1 MGQCVNEVF
10 DPWEKRQTAE
20 RGPCIT
26 LSDHTERPRYHY
38 QHGVV
43 CPHRLA
49 LILISSF
56 MDPLGFLLTFHDLAS
71 WRPGEILLGSLLD
84 HPMLIVFSNILATR
98 HRLAAGEWIMP
109 HLRDVDR
116 PGHQAEHPS
125 GLHLSPLTTSSDPP
139 PPPSN
144 PQPQPTPCSPLVPPW
159 QSNNVAHRSHRPLV
173 NLTEEFIEW
182 GVQPFGQ
189 LGSRE
194 EIPWLGVVVAGVVAL
209 DNPSSMVIA
218 TVNRLAVHVSKEWYG
233 FVYHR
238 HLPPFPVQTGT
249 TFS

>member
-1 MGQCVNEVF
+1 
-10 DPWEKRQTAE
+10 
-20 RGPCIT
+20 
-26 LSDHTERPRYHY
+26 
-38 QHGVV
+38 
-43 CPHRLA
+43 
-49 LILISSF
+49 
-56 MDPLGFLLTFHDLAS
+56 
-71 WRPGEILLGSLLD
+71 
-84 HPMLIVFSNILATR
+84 
-98 HRLAAGEWIMP
+98 
-109 HLRDVDR
+109 
-116 PGHQAEHPS
+116 
-125 GLHLSPLTTSSDPP
+125 
-139 PPPSN
+139 
-144 PQPQPTPCSPLVPPW
+144 
-159 QSNNVAHRSHRPLV
+159 LV

-209 DNPSSMVIA
+209 DNPSSMVLA